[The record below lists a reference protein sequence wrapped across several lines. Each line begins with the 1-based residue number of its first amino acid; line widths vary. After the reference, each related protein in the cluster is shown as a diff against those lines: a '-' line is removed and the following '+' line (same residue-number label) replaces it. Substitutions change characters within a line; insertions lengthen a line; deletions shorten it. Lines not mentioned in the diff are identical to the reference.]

1 MLQVIVP
8 VDFSETSSTAVRF
21 GTNLAEL
28 LGFDLHVVHVSDL
41 VLSGKHSLTT
51 PEQKRDEIALGER
64 LAEFTRENVAQ
75 ILLTNRG
82 RVAVTPKVSQS
93 IRSGMAT
100 EQILALSRQTT
111 TALIVMGGVGTGAG
125 ITLPGVYG
133 SVATPVATRSA
144 CPVILIPKGHDA
156 VAVERLA
163 IAFDDADEIIRIGQF
178 ARNIVKALRPEVRY
192 VHVTK
197 VNWREEIET
206 QDDFMDLT
214 WGKGFPSYSF
224 KFDVL
229 PVGNVVESLLAYV
242 KDEEIGLLVLGG
254 KRHGFWQRLFTKG

>member
-1 MLQVIVP
+1 MLQIIVP
-8 VDFSETSSTAVRF
+8 VDFSETSATAVKF

-28 LGFDLHVVHVSDL
+28 MGFDLRVVHVCDL

-51 PEQKRDEIALGER
+51 QKRDEKALEEK

-75 ILLTNRG
+75 VLLANRG
-82 RVAVTPKVSQS
+82 RVAVTPKVKPSLLT
-93 IRSGMAT
+93 GMAT
-100 EQILALSRQTT
+100 EQILALSREAT
-111 TALIVMGGVGTGAG
+111 TAFIVMGGVGTGAG

-133 SVATPVATRSA
+133 SVATLVATRSG
-144 CPVILIPKGHDA
+144 CPVILIPKDYDSLA
-156 VAVERLA
+156 IERLA
-163 IAFDDADEIIRIGQF
+163 IAFDEADEIIRIGQF
-178 ARNIVKALRPEVRY
+178 ARSVVKALRPEVRY

-197 VNWREEIET
+197 VNWRKEIET

-229 PVGNVVESLLAYV
+229 PTGDVVDSLLQYV
-242 KDEEIGLLVLGG
+242 KDEQIDLLVLGG
-254 KRHGFWQRLFTKG
+254 KRHGFW